1 MAWTIRWRIVASFG
15 IVLVAMVIMGSVTYA
30 GLAHIR
36 DETARASTDSLPGL
50 SHSMTTSNA
59 LVATF
64 VSMEQFALQSDQA
77 GRQRLL
83 LQLQTK
89 RAELDEEIE
98 QYEKTIF
105 SDADRQ
111 QFERFKQTRR
121 EYGRVK
127 DEILAAAPSQQSR
140 DVVAAVATRLV
151 PEFERTKAAIDAVFA
166 HNRSSAAASFEAIT
180 SSVNRAFVGL
190 IATFAAAVIFACLCG
205 ITLLRAITRPLGT
218 LTHVVEV
225 MRKGDF
231 TQRALV
237 HRRDELGALAEGFNR
252 MTEELTTLVGHVQKS
267 GLQVTT
273 SVTEIAATAREQ
285 QATATEIAATTTEIG
300 ATSKE
305 ISATSKELVKTM
317 SAVSEVAEQ
326 SAALAGAGQTGL
338 TQMEQTIRHVMDAA
352 GSVTAK
358 LATLNER
365 AADISQVVTTITKV
379 ADQTNLL
386 SLNAAIEA
394 EKAGE
399 YGRGFAVVATEVR
412 RLADQTAAATYDIDQ
427 MVKGIQS
434 AVSAGVMS
442 MDKFSEEVRRGLQ
455 AVQDVGNQLTQVIQ
469 QVQALAPRFEAVS
482 EGMQAQAA
490 GAEQITEALTQ
501 LSDAARQTVESLH
514 QSNLAINELNDVASG
529 LRTGVSKF
537 SLQQAASAA

>member
-1 MAWTIRWRIVASFG
+1 
-15 IVLVAMVIMGSVTYA
+15 
-30 GLAHIR
+30 
-36 DETARASTDSLPGL
+36 
-50 SHSMTTSNA
+50 MTTSNA
-59 LVATF
+59 LAGSF
-64 VSMEQFALQSDQA
+64 VSMEQFALQPDQA

-83 LQLQTK
+83 VQLQAR
-89 RAELDEEIE
+89 RADLDKEIAA
-98 QYEKTIF
+98 YEKTIF
-105 SDADRQ
+105 SDADREL
-111 QFERFKQTRR
+111 FERFKRAR
-121 EYGRVK
+121 ADYGRVT
-127 DEILAAAPSQQSR
+127 DEILAAAPSQQSK
-140 DVVAAVATRLV
+140 DLIAAVATRLV
-151 PEFERTKAAIDAVFA
+151 PEFEQTKAAIDAVFA
-166 HNRSSAAASFEAIT
+166 HNRASAAASFEAIT
-180 SSVNRAFVGL
+180 SSINSATTGL
-190 IATFAAAVIFACLCG
+190 FATFAAAVIFAGLCG

-218 LTHVVEV
+218 LTHIVEV

-317 SAVSEVAEQ
+317 TAVSEVAEQ

-399 YGRGFAVVATEVR
+399 YGRGFAVVATEMR

-442 MDKFSEEVRRGLQ
+442 MDKFSEEVRRGLPGRAGRRQ
-455 AVQDVGNQLTQVIQ
+455 STDAGDPAGAGAGA
-469 QVQALAPRFEAVS
+469 ALRGGERRHAGAGGRRRADHRGADAAERRRASDGGVAAS
-482 EGMQAQAA
+482 VESGDQRAERCRDRTAHRRVEVLAA
-490 GAEQITEALTQ
+490 GR
-501 LSDAARQTVESLH
+501 LSRPSYELRSYASYVELR
-514 QSNLAINELNDVASG
+514 EL
-529 LRTGVSKF
+529 REHVSYVRPRSCCF
-537 SLQQAASAA
+537 